1 MCGQVS
7 VDIRL
12 LPRVIVDEDGSQQEV
27 RKLRWG
33 RDDDSGFL
41 VLWVC
46 SVLEETFNNLITQR
60 PR

>member
-1 MCGQVS
+1 VWPSIGGYKIVAE
-7 VDIRL
+7 
-12 LPRVIVDEDGSQQEV
+12 RVIVDEDGSQQEV

-33 RDDDSGFL
+33 RDDDPGFL